1 MIDEANGP
9 NEPDMPRVR
18 NKRLEMNNELLTL
31 KRNAV
36 LLGLCDRY
44 KTEWNEAKDKKDLV
58 DMALDANGV
67 EFMAKSVAEGWGLSK
82 DYILDNFGDYV
93 NGSYVRDKGG
103 YTSEIYVG
111 YGGDILQRATLN
123 LLVGCD
129 TSVLV
134 PEGSMCKIYVCG
146 MSDVRIKCVGK
157 CYVYVY
163 GGYNDVK
170 YSGDVTVEEIAK
182 PDEPNKMIKIWQ

>member
-1 MIDEANGP
+1 M
-9 NEPDMPRVR
+9 
-18 NKRLEMNNELLTL
+18 LNELLTL

-36 LLGLCDRY
+36 MLGLCGKY
-44 KTEWNEAKDKKDLV
+44 KAEWDEAKGKKDLV

-93 NGSYVRDKGG
+93 NGKYVRDKDG

-123 LLVGCD
+123 LFVRCN
-129 TSVLV
+129 TSILV
-134 PEGSMCKIYVCG
+134 PEGSVCKIYVCG
-146 MSDVRIKCVGK
+146 VSNVRINCAGK

-170 YSGDVTVEEIAK
+170 YSGDVTVEEFAK
-182 PDEPNKMIKIWQ
+182 PDEPNIIKRI

>member
-1 MIDEANGP
+1 M
-9 NEPDMPRVR
+9 
-18 NKRLEMNNELLTL
+18 LNELLTL

-36 LLGLCDRY
+36 MLGLCDEY
-44 KTEWNEAKDKKDLV
+44 KAEWNEAKDKKNLV

-82 DYILDNFGDYV
+82 DYILGNFGDYV
-93 NGSYVRDKGG
+93 NEGYVRDKGG
-103 YTSEIYVG
+103 YTSKLYVD
-111 YGGDILQRATLN
+111 YGGDIFQPATLN
-123 LLVGCD
+123 LLIGCN

-134 PEGSMCKIYVCG
+134 PEYSVCKIYVCG
-146 MSDVRIKCVGK
+146 MSNVRINCAGK

-182 PDEPNKMIKIWQ
+182 PDEPNKIMKK

>member
-1 MIDEANGP
+1 M
-9 NEPDMPRVR
+9 
-18 NKRLEMNNELLTL
+18 LNELLTL

-36 LLGLCDRY
+36 LLGLCDEY

-82 DYILDNFGDYV
+82 DYILGNFGDYV
-93 NGSYVRDKGG
+93 NEGYVRDKGG
-103 YTSEIYVG
+103 YTSKLYVD
-111 YGGDILQRATLN
+111 YGGDIFQPATLN
-123 LLVGCD
+123 LLIECN
-129 TSVLV
+129 TSVLI
-134 PEGSMCKIYVCG
+134 PEGSVCKIYVCG
-146 MSDVRIKCVGK
+146 RTYVRINCVGK

-182 PDEPNKMIKIWQ
+182 PDEPNKIIKIWQ